1 MRLRLLKSVLKNY
14 YKEDRPKIQSYT
26 PFPLTPLSKLGASIM
41 GVKKMFFT
49 KHFDP
54 DPILYNIVILN

>member
-41 GVKKMFFT
+41 GVKKLQNT
-49 KHFDP
+49 STQ
-54 DPILYNIVILN
+54 ILSYTL